1 MSCHFSALL
10 KDRKGFE
17 LNAPIPHRPVIR
29 RYALV
34 YYHVSLIWETGMLS
48 QSFISIGREKFS
60 SRGTLS
66 VVGHFLY
73 IGPAMS
79 CHTWS

>member
-17 LNAPIPHRPVIR
+17 LNAPIPHRPSIR

-34 YYHVSLIWETGMLS
+34 YYHVSLIWGDGNALS
-48 QSFISIGREKFS
+48 I
-60 SRGTLS
+60 
-66 VVGHFLY
+66 VY
-73 IGPAMS
+73 
-79 CHTWS
+79 